1 MNTRATTYVFSPKVV
16 SELQCTDFRNIT
28 KFTLYLQ
35 TFGRSQLF
43 EYHAGKGRMVQ
54 LNPDAIVSSEE
65 VDR

>member
-1 MNTRATTYVFSPKVV
+1 MFSSRAFS
-16 SELQCTDFRNIT
+16 NIT

-54 LNPDAIVSSEE
+54 LNPDAIVSS
-65 VDR
+65 